1 MLTKNKHN
9 IDIKNIYS
17 KINNIN
23 LNYISTEESL
33 EPYQLHFSL
42 LNCKNSIIEKI
53 PYIENIVNSS
63 IAYMKKVDSLL
74 GYIYDIPNE
83 IFTKE
88 IPFLDKVSLKI
99 LFDKNGKDLNKI
111 TPLYLSDYKLV
122 NNKLRT
128 PQTIITVSCNE
139 NELYEKLFYLIGHYI
154 INLYYNYII
163 LDKLKIG
170 EYKSINVSKFDFE
183 EEPYNYIYFIYNTI
197 NSINSTEI
205 ESINS
210 YIYSKKE
217 KLNDIEMFIMSL
229 PLWKDITISFNL
241 LSEINSKI
249 ENDKIESTKVEKFI
263 QYMEDKYFVEED
275 KALKYLIY
283 QFIFTVQKYI
293 LNHLVLIETKDY
305 SLN

>member
-9 IDIKNIYS
+9 IDIKNIFN

-23 LNYISTEESL
+23 LNYISAEESL
-33 EPYQLHFSL
+33 EPYQLHLSL
-42 LNCKNSIIEKI
+42 FESTEIINEKI
-53 PYIENIVNSS
+53 PYIENIVNST
-63 IAYMKKVDSLL
+63 IDYMKKVDSLL
-74 GYIYDIPNE
+74 GYIYDVPNE
-83 IFTKE
+83 IFIKE

-111 TPLYLSDYKLV
+111 IPLYLSDYKLV

-139 NELYEKLFYLIGHYI
+139 NELHEKLFYLIGHYV

-163 LDKLKIG
+163 LSKLKIG
-170 EYKSINVSKFDFE
+170 EYNKSINASKFDFE
-183 EEPYNYIYFIYNTI
+183 EEPYNYITYIYNTI
-197 NSINSTEI
+197 QSINETEI

-210 YIYSKKE
+210 YIFSKKE
-217 KLNDIEMFIMSL
+217 KLNDIGMFIMSL

-241 LSEINSKI
+241 LSEINSRI
-249 ENDKIESTKVEKFI
+249 ENDKIESIKVEKFI
-263 QYMEDKYFVEED
+263 QYIEDKYFSEND
-275 KALKYLIY
+275 NALKYLIY

-293 LNHLVLIETKDY
+293 LNHLTLIETKLY
-305 SLN
+305 